1 MSTARSNMPCS
12 DALDELL
19 GLLRVGARGAEPLQP
34 GDAFHIIIE
43 RGTGNTWR
51 LRACVVDEGKA
62 PLPHAAAYDD
72 TLPAQ
77 AEVPRAAV
85 VTERLLA
92 NARKAARRRLDA
104 LRAAL
109 GEAGGV

>member
-1 MSTARSNMPCS
+1 VTSPTHSG
-12 DALDELL
+12 DDLDELL
-19 GLLRVGARGAEPLQP
+19 RLLQVGARGAEDLQV
-34 GDAFHIIIE
+34 GDAFHLVIE

-51 LRACVVDEGKA
+51 LRACVVDASAA

-77 AEVPRAAV
+77 ASVPRAALV
-85 VTERLLA
+85 VERLLA

-104 LRAAL
+104 LRVAL
-109 GEAGGV
+109 GDREGDGR